1 MTRFSTLSIAL
12 LLVAGCA
19 DGRVIATVDVLS
31 FIDPADRQVIY
42 GPIPSGT
49 SGTVQSPVQTF
60 EILEGVGGSTILDSV
75 WVSGSADVDNTTGAG
90 AFTVRIYFD
99 SLPMPYVGT
108 AAIVVNGSVSPGETT
123 TITFDELLSPAARAV
138 FEKATVFMGVE
149 AEFQSSDPPLT
160 TSLEGTIVV
169 RTLLARLV
177 AREDI
182 F

>member
-1 MTRFSTLSIAL
+1 
-12 LLVAGCA
+12 
-19 DGRVIATVDVLS
+19 
-31 FIDPADRQVIY
+31 
-42 GPIPSGT
+42 
-49 SGTVQSPVQTF
+49 
-60 EILEGVGGSTILDSV
+60 
-75 WVSGSADVDNTTGAG
+75 
-90 AFTVRIYFD
+90 
-99 SLPMPYVGT
+99 MPYVGT